1 MAVTHTWSI
10 SDLERQVE
18 GDGVIVVHWRLNST
32 DGSNST
38 SAYGTTNYTPDPD
51 DADFT
56 SFNDLTEEVVLNWVW
71 LQVDKEGTET
81 INSDKVELL
90 SNPVV
95 VSGLPW

>member
-1 MAVTHTWSI
+1 MLVTHTWSI

-38 SAYGTTNYTPDPD
+38 SAYGTTNHTPDPD
-51 DADFT
+51 DEDFVP
-56 SFNDLTEEVVLNWVW
+56 FNDLIEEDVLNWVW
-71 LQVDKEGTET
+71 SQVYKKGTET
-81 INSDKVELL
+81 RNKDKIELL

-95 VSGLPW
+95 LSGLPW